1 MVIGPPQRGQDPTER
16 LVDIV
21 TWYLDPHVCVAVRPL
36 PLEVE
41 LMDLR
46 ERPLQEGAVDGESG

>member
-1 MVIGPPQRGQDPTER
+1 MVIGPPQRGQDANER

-21 TWYLDPHVCVAVRPL
+21 TWYVDPHVRVAVRPL
-36 PLEVE
+36 SFEVE

-46 ERPLQEGAVDGESG
+46 ERPLQKGAVDGESR